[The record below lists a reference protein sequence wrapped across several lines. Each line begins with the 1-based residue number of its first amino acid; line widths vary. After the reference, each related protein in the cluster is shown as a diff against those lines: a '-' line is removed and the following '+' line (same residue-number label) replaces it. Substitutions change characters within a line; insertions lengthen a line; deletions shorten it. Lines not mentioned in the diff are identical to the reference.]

1 MSTTAVSNTSPTQQ
15 LQQYFQTRH
24 SDLQQ
29 LGQALGSGDVAG
41 AQTAYSKIV
50 SLGQKGPFAGGN
62 PFYLTPREQD
72 FKAVGTALQAGD
84 LAGAQQAFTALKATF
99 QKGGPQ
105 LDPTP
110 TTTGPEI
117 ILNLNSANVGNSGS
131 PEQIT
136 LNISNTAGG
145 GEQLSLSVGS
155 QGSSAQQVTF
165 NLPSNS
171 NEQIV
176 VNLGASPSSSTGSAT
191 SGSTAN
197 GGLSVSA

>member
-41 AQTAYSKIV
+41 AQTAYSKII

-84 LAGAQQAFTALKATF
+84 LAGAQQAFTALRPLSKKGDHSSIQHPPRPDLKLSSISTRPTSATAAV
-99 QKGGPQ
+99 Q
-105 LDPTP
+105 
-110 TTTGPEI
+110 
-117 ILNLNSANVGNSGS
+117 NR
-131 PEQIT
+131 
-136 LNISNTAGG
+136 
-145 GEQLSLSVGS
+145 SLSI
-155 QGSSAQQVTF
+155 SAIPPGVENSF
-165 NLPSNS
+165 RSASVARDPRLSRSHSICLP
-171 NEQIV
+171 
-176 VNLGASPSSSTGSAT
+176 
-191 SGSTAN
+191 TAMSR
-197 GGLSVSA
+197 LS